1 MNELV
6 VHMEHKLILQG
17 SLHLKVKYRDKAR
30 ARRAVGL
37 SFPGSAF
44 ASALTATSKNSL
56 ALVKYRVLACRLPG
70 LELMP

>member
-44 ASALTATSKNSL
+44 ASALTATSKSS
-56 ALVKYRVLACRLPG
+56 KYGGRCHAVNKFTCTSQV
-70 LELMP
+70 